1 MKKNPIF
8 SFIWVTIL
16 FNYKDYQIK
25 VRNGMW
31 NAVEE
36 IWVNDELKHRQSSWK
51 WENAKLN

>member
-31 NAVEE
+31 NAIEE
-36 IWVNDELKHRQSSWK
+36 IWVNDELKHRQASWK
-51 WENAKLN
+51 WRTQNSI

>member
-1 MKKNPIF
+1 MFQLKNLWCKEMKKNPIF

-31 NAVEE
+31 NARRR
-36 IWVNDELKHRQSSWK
+36 NLGK
-51 WENAKLN
+51 